1 MKTKPHIPKVAI
13 LLNAKLDWGRN
24 IINGI
29 LDYAQETGPWKVW
42 LRRDAPNIFHHLPE
56 NWEGDGVIARVS
68 TESLAAEMTERGI
81 PYVNVDDNPLPDLP
95 APSFFTD
102 DKAGT
107 CMAAELFI
115 EKGFRTIAF
124 VGSIQKPTNLRYTL
138 SFKEA
143 LTGYDIPCHFF
154 EITPDWSSAQNEL
167 RAWLLQLPKPAGLL
181 CLGINGA
188 SRIVN
193 QCNELGISVPHD
205 IAILASNDDQIG
217 CHSCFPPLSGIISP
231 TEQIGYR
238 AAAKL
243 HRLMQ
248 GEPMK
253 AEAVYIPPPGIVERL
268 STDTLAVDDPR
279 LIKAMQ
285 FIKEHAFEPIT
296 MDDILKVVPMSRRS
310 LERRF
315 AAVFKHS
322 PNHEIRRLRMNRA
335 KELLAETDLPM
346 ADIAEACGY
355 SSYNYL
361 SHAFRNA
368 TGMAPQPTENSFSN
382 PKSTHPDGR
391 AGSAVP

>member
-1 MKTKPHIPKVAI
+1 MKTESRILNVAI

-24 IINGI
+24 IMNGI
-29 LDYAQETGPWKVW
+29 LAYAQEVGPWKVW
-42 LRRDAPNIFHHLPE
+42 IRRDAPNQFNHLPE

-68 TESLAAEMTERGI
+68 SETLAKELTEHGI
-81 PYVNVDDNPLPDLP
+81 PYVNVDDNPLPNLP
-95 APSFFTD
+95 APSFLTD

-107 CMAAELFI
+107 EMAAEFFI
-115 EKGFRTIAF
+115 EKGFRTIAL
-124 VGSIQKPTNLRYTL
+124 VGSIQKPTNLHYIN
-138 SFKEA
+138 SFKQA
-143 LTGYDIPCHFF
+143 LSNHNMPCHFF
-154 EITPDWSSAQNEL
+154 EITPNWTDAQPKL
-167 RAWLLQLPKPAGLL
+167 CAWLQQLPKPAGLL
-181 CLGINGA
+181 CLGINGT

-193 QCNELGISVPHD
+193 LCNDLGISVPHD

-238 AAAKL
+238 AAEKL
-243 HRLMQ
+243 HRLML

-253 AEAVYIPPPGIVERL
+253 PETFYIPPPSIVERL
-268 STDTLAVDDPR
+268 STDTLAVKDPR
-279 LIKAMQ
+279 LVKAMQ
-285 FIKEHAFEPIT
+285 FIKKHAFEPIT
-296 MDDILKVVPMSRRS
+296 MNDILKVVPMSRRS

-315 AAVFKHS
+315 SEVFKHT
-322 PNHEIRRLRMNRA
+322 PNNEIRRLRMNRA

-368 TGMAPQPTENSFSN
+368 TGISP
-382 PKSTHPDGR
+382 
-391 AGSAVP
+391 SAYRKQFR